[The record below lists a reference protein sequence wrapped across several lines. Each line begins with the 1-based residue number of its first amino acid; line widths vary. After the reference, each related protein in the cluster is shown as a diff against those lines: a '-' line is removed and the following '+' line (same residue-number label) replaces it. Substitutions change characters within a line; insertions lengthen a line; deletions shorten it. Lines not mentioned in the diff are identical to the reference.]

1 MNQAHSGPAPKES
14 VRRVALA
21 SMVGTSIEWYDF
33 FVFGTASA
41 LVFGRLFFPTFSE
54 LAGTL
59 AAFASFAVGFVA
71 RPVGGLVFG
80 HIGDRIGRKATLVVT
95 LTMMGV
101 ATFLMGL
108 LPTYAVIGV
117 WAPILLVALRFV
129 QGLAVGGE
137 WGGAVLMATEHSRG
151 ERRGFFGS
159 FAQVGSAV
167 GALMSYGIFFAVQRL
182 PEEDFVSW
190 GWRVPFLVSIVLV
203 FVGLFIR
210 LRIMESPV
218 FTQIKEAG
226 RSVKI
231 PVAELLRFDARN
243 VLLAAGLYL
252 AHGTLFY
259 IMTVYTLAY
268 TTGQYGLAQN
278 TYLIGVIAAGAV
290 QCVTIPMYGALSD
303 KLGRRPV
310 IIFGTLFIAAFAIPL
325 NFMITS
331 QVPVLMWLAVVIGVC
346 VGHNAVYSPTAA
358 LYSEMFPAHVR
369 YSGASLGYQLGA
381 AIAGFIPLTAA
392 SLVGAAGGAYWP
404 IAALIAGGGL
414 IGFVCI
420 LLVRPHAASQSREH
434 TASLTEAGT
443 QASSASR
450 A

>member
-1 MNQAHSGPAPKES
+1 MTAVQSAVGGAPPKES

-33 FVFGTASA
+33 FVFGTAA
-41 LVFGRLFFPTFSE
+41 AQVFGRLFFPTFSP

-59 AAFASFAVGFVA
+59 LAFATFAVGFVA

-80 HIGDRIGRKATLVVT
+80 HIGDRIGRKTTLVLT

-108 LPTYAVIGV
+108 MPIYATIGV
-117 WAPILLVALRFV
+117 WAPIMMVALRFV

-137 WGGAVLMATEHSRG
+137 WGGAVLMATEHSSG

-159 FAQVGSAV
+159 FAQIGSAV
-167 GALMSYGIFFAVQRL
+167 GGLMSNGIFLGLHQL
-182 PEEDFVSW
+182 LSEDEFVSW

-210 LRIMESPV
+210 LRIMESPI
-218 FTQIKEAG
+218 FAQIKET
-226 RSVKI
+226 RRLVKVPAI
-231 PVAELLRFDARN
+231 ELLRFDGRN

-252 AHGTLFY
+252 GHGVLFY
-259 IMTVYTLAY
+259 AMTVYTLAY
-268 TTGQYGLAQN
+268 TTRQYGLTQN
-278 TYLIGVIAAGAV
+278 TYLVGLTLAGAI
-290 QCVTIPMYGALSD
+290 QCLTIPMYGALSD

-310 IIFGTLFIAAFAIPL
+310 IIFGTLFVVAFAIPL

-331 QVPVLMWLAVVIGVC
+331 GVPVLIWLAVVIGIC
-346 VGHNAVYSPTAA
+346 VGHNAVYSPSAA

-369 YSGASLGYQLGA
+369 YSGASLGYQLGGA
-381 AIAGFIPLTAA
+381 VAGFIPLIAA
-392 SLVGAAGGAYWP
+392 PLVAAAGGAYWP
-404 IAALIAGGGL
+404 IAALIAGSGV
-414 IGFVCI
+414 IGFI
-420 LLVRPHAASQSREH
+420 SMLLVRPPAKTVLHERSA
-434 TASLTEAGT
+434 
-443 QASSASR
+443 QAR
-450 A
+450 AT

>member
-1 MNQAHSGPAPKES
+1 MQKAQTGSAPRES

-21 SMVGTSIEWYDF
+21 SMVGTSVEWYDF

-71 RPVGGLVFG
+71 RPVGGLIFG
-80 HIGDRIGRKATLVVT
+80 HIGDRIGRKTTLVLT

-108 LPTYAVIGV
+108 MPTYATIGV
-117 WAPILLVALRFV
+117 WAPILMVALRFV

-137 WGGAVLMATEHSRG
+137 WGGAVLMATEHSGG

-159 FAQVGSAV
+159 FAQIGSAV
-167 GALMSYGIFFAVQRL
+167 GGLMSNGMFLLVRQL
-182 PEEDFVSW
+182 PGDDFLSW

-210 LRIMESPV
+210 LRIMESPI
-218 FTQIKEAG
+218 FAKIKET
-226 RSVKI
+226 RRLVKVPAI
-231 PVAELLRFDARN
+231 ELLRFDARN
-243 VLLAAGLYL
+243 VLLAAGLYM

-259 IMTVYTLAY
+259 AMTVYTVAY
-268 TTGQYGLAQN
+268 TSTVFGFAQD
-278 TYLIGVIAAGAV
+278 TYLIGVTIAGAV
-290 QCVTIPMYGALSD
+290 QCLTIPMYGALSD

-310 IIFGTLFIAAFAIPL
+310 IIFGTLFIIAFATPL

-331 QVPVLMWLAVVIGVC
+331 QIPVLIWLAVVIGIC
-346 VGHNAVYSPTAA
+346 IGHNAVYSPTAA

-369 YSGASLGYQLGA
+369 YSGASLGYQLGG
-381 AIAGFIPLTAA
+381 AIAGFVPLTAA
-392 SLVGAAGGAYWP
+392 SLVGHAGGAYWP

-420 LLVRPHAASQSREH
+420 LLVRPRAGAQANQSAAELSQARAE
-434 TASLTEAGT
+434 
-443 QASSASR
+443 ASST
-450 A
+450 